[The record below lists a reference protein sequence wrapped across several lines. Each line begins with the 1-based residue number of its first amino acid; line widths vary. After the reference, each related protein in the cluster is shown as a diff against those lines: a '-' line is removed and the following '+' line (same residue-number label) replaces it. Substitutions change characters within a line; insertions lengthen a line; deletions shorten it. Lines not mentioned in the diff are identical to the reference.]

1 MKFLQK
7 SLLSK
12 LVGYFFLLSGVTI
25 CVVAITANR
34 RAVEALHKSVFDQL
48 TVAVSLKEYQ
58 VNKWAEN
65 QRRDII
71 LTSQLLEVRSQVE
84 VLLDPEKAESQ
95 QRLANKILD
104 RDFSNILTVKPQIED
119 ISILTNAGIVIFST
133 DKTKIGQ
140 YQPLGN
146 TTTYFTQ
153 MDADYTVKPNF
164 YTSAITGKPMITL
177 ATPIYPS
184 PRFDSNQP
192 VDIDIDRV
200 RELQQILSVLGF
212 FQGEI
217 DGVLGSQTVA
227 AIQVA
232 QAAYKLPETGEAD
245 SETLAKLRSEIARTS
260 EETERSPQ
268 RIAVL
273 AFDLNL
279 DGIDEIIREN
289 SGLGETGETYIVGS
303 LETKNAFVSSNKL
316 KMAEFPQG
324 LKSQGIDA
332 AIKGEDSGGSYLN
345 YAGVPVIG
353 VYRWLDNQN
362 LALLAEIS
370 QKEAFAPAYQ
380 LTKDIVLLGLSS
392 ASLLLVAVYLLSRKV
407 TQPILAITEAA
418 IQVSGG
424 NLKAQAPVLTKDEI
438 GVLARAFNQ
447 MTGQLK
453 QSNEQLSDYSRTLE
467 ERVQEK
473 TAELS
478 DTLANLASIIDNIAD
493 GLLVIDH
500 EGKITRFNPAL
511 SQMFAL
517 GELDIRGKMCQ
528 DVLNGDLADLALQ
541 SKASPAEVFQAEVV
555 LASEC
560 MGKAVATGVVK
571 ESCED
576 GADDTFI
583 GSVILIRDITT
594 EKEVDRMKTDFISTV
609 SHELRTPLTSVL
621 GFAKIVKK
629 KQEEVIFPNVNAADK
644 KTQRAVKQVGSNL
657 DIIVSEGERL
667 TKLINDVLD
676 IAKMEAGKV
685 EWNMQPISVVE
696 AVERS
701 LVATTALFANK
712 DVELIKD
719 IQEPLPE
726 IIGDSDKLIQ
736 VVINLISNAV
746 KFTDRGSVTCR
757 VQQTGEEITVSI
769 VDTGMGICEAD
780 LPKVFEKFK
789 QVGDTL
795 TDKPKGTGLGLPIC
809 KEIVQ
814 HHGGR
819 IWAESQLGKGSTFSF
834 TLPIPERK
842 KDKVNAIDVDTL
854 LAHLQDRVALPAKL
868 PVDLQKT
875 ILVADDDANLR
886 ELLAQEFHSEGYEV
900 RQAENGRDAILQ
912 VKNQKPDLV
921 VLDVNMPEM
930 NGFDVAAVLKNDPE
944 TMRVPIIILSAADSF
959 ERGSRIGVDRCL
971 MKTTSS
977 EKLLREVRSLLEL
990 GASRKRILVLDENES
1005 TARTLTQVLQTKGY
1019 IVTGAYNG
1027 EEFLEKALAAKP
1039 DMIIASAAFP
1049 DTHQLVKTLRFE
1061 KGMENVFFLIL
1072 ADENANDANP
1082 TEKAD
1087 R

>member
-1 MKFLQK
+1 MKILQK
-7 SLLSK
+7 SLLLK
-12 LVGYFFLLSGVTI
+12 LVASFFLLSGVTI
-25 CVVAITANR
+25 AVVGITANR
-34 RAVEALHKSVFDQL
+34 RAIEELHQSVFDRL

-71 LTSQLLEVRSQVE
+71 LTSKLLGVRNQVE
-84 VLLDPEKAESQ
+84 VILDDGATELQ
-95 QRLANKILD
+95 QEIANQILD
-104 RDFSNILTVKPQIED
+104 RDFANILAVKPQIET

-153 MDADYTVKPNF
+153 MDPGYTIKPNF

-177 ATPIYPS
+177 ATP
-184 PRFDSNQP
+184 
-192 VDIDIDRV
+192 V
-200 RELQQILSVLGF
+200 
-212 FQGEI
+212 
-217 DGVLGSQTVA
+217 QTS
-227 AIQVA
+227 
-232 QAAYKLPETGEAD
+232 D
-245 SETLAKLRSEIARTS
+245 S
-260 EETERSPQ
+260 EETEQSPQ

-279 DGIDEIIREN
+279 DGIDEIIRES

-303 LETKNAFVSSNKL
+303 LGTINAFVSSDKL
-316 KMAEFPQG
+316 QPEEFPNG
-324 LKSQGIDA
+324 LQSQGIDA
-332 AIKGEDSGGSYLN
+332 AMKGEDGGGSYIN
-345 YAGVPVIG
+345 YAGDRVIG

-370 QKEAFAPAYQ
+370 QEEAFAPAHR

-407 TQPILAITEAA
+407 TQPILAIARAA

-467 ERVQEK
+467 QRVQEK

-478 DTLANLASIIDNIAD
+478 DILANLGSIIDNIAD
-493 GLLVIDH
+493 GLLVIDN

-511 SQMFAL
+511 SEIFAL
-517 GELDIRGKMCQ
+517 GELDLAGKMCQ
-528 DVLNGDLADLALQ
+528 DIFNSDLADLALQ
-541 SKASPAEVFQAEVV
+541 SKANPTEVYKAEVA
-555 LASEC
+555 LASER
-560 MGKAVATGVVK
+560 MGKAVATGVFK

-576 GADDTFI
+576 GEDTTFI
-583 GSVILIRDITT
+583 GSVILIRDITA

-621 GFAKIVKK
+621 GFAKIVRK
-629 KQEEVIFPNVNAADK
+629 KQEEVIVPNLNTEDK
-644 KTQRAVKQVGSNL
+644 KIQRAVKQVSSNL
-657 DIIVSEGERL
+657 EIILSEGERL

-685 EWNMQPISVVE
+685 EWNMQPMSVVE
-696 AVERS
+696 MVERS
-701 LVATTALFANK
+701 LTATAALFANK
-712 DVELIKD
+712 ENVELIKD
-719 IQEPLPE
+719 IQESLPE

-746 KFTDRGSVTCR
+746 KFTNQGLVTCR
-757 VQQTGEEITVSI
+757 VRQTSGGITISI
-769 VDTGMGICEAD
+769 IDSGTGISEAD

-814 HHGGR
+814 HHNGK
-819 IWAESQLGKGSTFSF
+819 IWAESKFGKGSTFCF
-834 TLPIPERK
+834 TLPIAEQQDDNIK
-842 KDKVNAIDVDTL
+842 TIDVNALVEQ
-854 LAHLQDRVALPAKL
+854 LQANVPSSTKL
-868 PVDLQKT
+868 PLEHQRT
-875 ILVADDDANLR
+875 ILVVDDDANLR

-930 NGFDVAAVLKNDPE
+930 NGFDVAAVLRNDPQ
-944 TMRVPIIILSAADSF
+944 TTDVPIIILSANDAL

-971 MKTTSS
+971 TKTISS
-977 EKLLREVRSLLEL
+977 EKLLEEVRCLLEL
-990 GASRKRILVLDENES
+990 GASRKKVLVLDENES
-1005 TARTLTQVLQTKGY
+1005 TAKTLTQVLQKKGY
-1019 IVTGAYNG
+1019 IVTEAYSG
-1027 EEFLEKALAAKP
+1027 EEFMNKARCIKP
-1039 DMIIASAAFP
+1039 DMVIASAAFP
-1049 DTHQLVKTLRFE
+1049 NPHQLVKTLRFE
-1061 KGMENVFFLIL
+1061 KEMENVFFLIL
-1072 ADENANDANP
+1072 ADEKANGANS

-1087 R
+1087 C